1 MITNASRRDVR
12 NLMLGAGDGTLT
24 RGLFLGKEAL

>member
-1 MITNASRRDVR
+1 MGTTTSEIIM
-12 NLMLGAGDGTLT
+12 LMLGAGDGTLT